1 LENYNVGSIPT
12 DDRKWLMLC
21 KSLICSVCNL
31 LTLLLDSVHVAVA
44 YVEIGK
50 QVDTSVMFTCAHAF
64 LEERAPD

>member
-1 LENYNVGSIPT
+1 
-12 DDRKWLMLC
+12 MLC